1 MSGWRIS
8 EEIIREATEEPWK
21 DKVRE
26 IKKDKMSKSTIQS
39 KILNDEMQRQT
50 KLE

>member
-8 EEIIREATEEPWK
+8 VEIITEAIEEPWK

-26 IKKDKMSKSTIQS
+26 IKKDKMSKSRIQS
-39 KILNDEMQRQT
+39 KIRNDEM
-50 KLE
+50 